1 MIIGGNNNPSTLS
14 VALQSGNYEPF
25 LRLETISLRTGE
37 QENRRLDALISA
49 IALRELGYR
58 YESDWA
64 ASEAEAEKPNAA
76 MFLAELETLPRDD
89 VLGIRAKIESCRTQD
104 QKTSYDVLSVLEN
117 NLPDGAAQDKSL
129 HAHLRLARGIAGV
142 NARKLETTV
151 ADFEQALAVFRK
163 LDDRRSVAEVQFQYG
178 RFKAWQGREEL
189 ALPMLQSSLEYWVKT
204 NNHVM
209 SAHVRYQLADLW
221 IDRRNF
227 QKAISLLEVVIEDYV
242 SISVAPGQLS
252 RAKQRLGDALIGMD
266 RLDDA
271 EALLQQ
277 LLATSASDTF
287 RQQMVLKNLG
297 EISLFRAKRGAA
309 TLSADHFSKARHFVE
324 HALSLFGDQP
334 ARDGFELLT
343 LRGLQGSIAAFD
355 PNNGAQLR
363 LAGVDLI
370 VRSAVGFADAPR
382 ERPHEIRLRLA
393 AIDAYLSLLDH
404 DRNDTL
410 GEIKRAIAYQ
420 LKELQLASG
429 KIGLNLDDTEA
440 QRILT
445 EAQRL
450 VSAPRNGLSEHI
462 NSDVSLLDLIGQEF
476 PLSLKLE
483 ILARLVE
490 TLQDQY
496 EIGLEPTA
504 FRPSQVLIKSGG
516 HPVIRT
522 NSQGSSERRIS
533 SADHDF
539 LAPEYLAGR
548 NLAVEADLYVIGA
561 LALEWM
567 GASLPKNSGPRFLLR
582 LRRLLSTGGHLS
594 DSMPTK
600 LRKLVNEL
608 IDLDP
613 RNRPR
618 DTFSVAARL
627 RAHLEGSSD

>member
-1 MIIGGNNNPSTLS
+1 MIIGGANNPSTLS
-14 VALQSGNYEPF
+14 AALQSGNYEPF
-25 LRLETISLRTGE
+25 LRLETISLRSGE
-37 QENRRLDALISA
+37 LEDRRRDTLISA

-58 YESDWA
+58 NKSDWA
-64 ASEAEAEKPNAA
+64 ASETESEKPNAA
-76 MFLAELETLPRDD
+76 MFLAELETLSPDG
-89 VLGIRAKIESCRTQD
+89 VLDIRAKIESCRIQD
-104 QKTSYDVLSVLEN
+104 QKTAYDVLSVLET
-117 NLPDGAAQDKSL
+117 NLPDGGAQDKSL
-129 HAHLRLARGIAGV
+129 GAHLRLARGIAGV
-142 NARKLETTV
+142 NARKLETAV

-189 ALPMLQSSLEYWVKT
+189 ALPMLQSSLEYWVET
-204 NNHVM
+204 NNQVM

-221 IDRRNF
+221 IDRRDF
-227 QKAISLLEVVIEDYV
+227 QQAISLLEGVIEDYASV
-242 SISVAPGQLS
+242 SVAPGQLL
-252 RAKQRLGDALIGMD
+252 RAKQRLGDALIGAD
-266 RLDDA
+266 HLDDA

-277 LLATSASDTF
+277 LLAASGSDTF
-287 RQQMVLKNLG
+287 RQQMILKNLG
-297 EISLFRAKRGAA
+297 EIALMRAKRGAA
-309 TLSADHFSKARHFVE
+309 TLSADQFSKARHFVE
-324 HALSLFGDQP
+324 QALSLFGDQP

-355 PNNGAQLR
+355 PDNDAQLR

-393 AIDAYLSLLDH
+393 AIDAYLSLLDL

-410 GEIKRAIAYQ
+410 GEIKRAITFQ
-420 LKELQLASG
+420 LNELQLASG
-429 KIGLNLDDTEA
+429 KIGLSLDDSEA

-450 VSAPRNGLSEHI
+450 VSVPRSGLSEHI

-476 PLSLKLE
+476 ALDLKLE
-483 ILARLVE
+483 ILARLAE

-522 NSQGSSERRIS
+522 NPQGSSARRIS
-533 SADHDF
+533 SADQDF
-539 LAPEYLAGR
+539 MAPEYLAGR
-548 NLAVEADLYVIGA
+548 DLVVESDLYVIGA

-567 GASLPKNSGPRFLLR
+567 GVSLPKNSGPRFLLR
-582 LRRLLSTGGHLS
+582 LRRLLSSRRHPS
-594 DSMPTK
+594 DPMSTK
-600 LRKLVNEL
+600 LRKLVKEL
-608 IDLDP
+608 IDVDP

-627 RAHLEGSSD
+627 RAHSEGA